1 MDFAFYKLLHI
12 FGAFLVLGVYAALGV
27 WAMNERPSSENKYE
41 KMSMIA
47 HGIGLLVI
55 LIGGFGMA
63 SKISDDMM
71 SLGWIHIKL
80 TLWLALG
87 GGITLLRKKPEYAS
101 WILLSALGLII
112 LASSIGINHYSW
124 FKE

>member
-101 WILLSALGLII
+101 WILLSALGLVI

-124 FKE
+124 FEG